1 MTNTLCP
8 KIGATQ
14 WTCTYDECTCHLKE
28 TIPVRKRAR
37 LADEIEEA
45 RARLAALEHQ
55 ALSATCAELG
65 HKWKCLGG
73 AACGCEDGSCSV
85 PVNTCERCGDCDY
98 GDNAEARDVI
108 AGCHL

>member
-73 AACGCEDGSCSV
+73 AASCTWSNG
-85 PVNTCERCGDCDY
+85 PCRTIRCTNCPFYSSGLR
-98 GDNAEARDVI
+98 N
-108 AGCHL
+108 